1 MTVTWT
7 TWAPARSEVQFGI
20 QLSGPLPFRAH
31 GAASTFVD
39 GGILRRKLYMHRVTL
54 RKLVPGVQYGE
65 RDGGGQGEV
74 CSRSYPAPP
83 PDVGDPGIRD

>member
-65 RDGGGQGEV
+65 RDGGGQGGGMFQKL
-74 CSRSYPAPP
+74 SSPAARRGRPW
-83 PDVGDPGIRD
+83 DRD